1 MKQRILAILALVT
14 MVPALYMI
22 FIFAPTEVTQG
33 NVQRI
38 FYFHVPLAT
47 SGYVSAVLMFIGSL
61 MYLIT
66 RDLKWDRFSAA
77 AGEMGVLFTTAQLWT
92 AMTWA
97 KPIWGIWYAFDS
109 RGTLQMVLYLIFIAS
124 VMLRAYL
131 PDREKQAKLCAV
143 FGILGMVD
151 VPFNYL
157 SIYMFRTQHPQPVM
171 SPGGGGLDPQMWP
184 AFIGG
189 FVALG
194 FVYAYL
200 FVRRIE
206 LAKVEEEVDYL
217 SHLAFGHDL

>member
-14 MVPALYMI
+14 MIPALYLI
-22 FIFAPTEVTQG
+22 FIYAPIEVTQG

-47 SGYVSAVLMFIGSL
+47 SGYVSAGLMFIGSL
-61 MYLIT
+61 MYLLK

-77 AGEMGVLFTTAQLWT
+77 AGEMGVLFVTAHLWT
-92 AMTWA
+92 ALHWA
-97 KPIWGIWYAFDS
+97 KPVWGIWYAFDS
-109 RGTLQMVLYLIFIAS
+109 RGTLQLVLYLIFIAS

-131 PDREKQAKLCAV
+131 PQREKQAIVGSV
-143 FGILGMVD
+143 FSILATID

-157 SIYMFRTQHPQPVM
+157 AIYMFRNQHPSPVV

-194 FVYAYL
+194 FLYAYL
-200 FVRRIE
+200 FLRRIE
-206 LAKVEEEVDYL
+206 LSRVEEEVDYL
-217 SHLAFGHDL
+217 SHVVFGHDL